1 MATLRHCDGT
11 KEPSGIDPEDTRKGT
26 QMKTLIISLVAL
38 AAGILVGTALRPFS
52 VRAQDVRR
60 ASIQIEE
67 VQMNGTSAKV
77 LRGSAV
83 LGLSCAA
90 DGSGNVHCYVAS
102 GN

>member
-1 MATLRHCDGT
+1 
-11 KEPSGIDPEDTRKGT
+11 
-26 QMKTLIISLVAL
+26 MKFRPTFVLTFSCIIAF
-38 AAGILVGTALRPFS
+38 TFS